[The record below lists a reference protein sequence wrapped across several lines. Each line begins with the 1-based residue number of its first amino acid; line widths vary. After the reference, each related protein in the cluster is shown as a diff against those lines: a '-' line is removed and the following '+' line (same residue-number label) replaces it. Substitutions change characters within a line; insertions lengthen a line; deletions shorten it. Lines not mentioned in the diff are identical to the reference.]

1 MSKIVKKYKLLN
13 FNAYLEAKLSLDNL
27 HSTLLLIDH
36 LNETNKKEAV
46 KMAKF
51 YTENSEAFEASLAF
65 CNLMQEK
72 GII

>member
-1 MSKIVKKYKLLN
+1 MSKIIKKYKLLI
-13 FNAYLEAKLSLDNL
+13 FNAYLEGKISINSLNIAL
-27 HSTLLLIDH
+27 QSIDH
-36 LNETNKKEAV
+36 FNKKEAV

-51 YTENSEAFEASLAF
+51 YTENREAFAANLAF